1 MTAPQRPDVVT
12 LSSSSPASIVVV
24 DDDPNIVEALDD
36 LLRGEGFAV
45 EGFIDPAEAL
55 SRLRRGPAP
64 DLVLCDCIMPRLT
77 GPELCEALAAA
88 GIDAP
93 VLLMT
98 ALADPSFCVDTA
110 RVSVLNKPFQL
121 DDLLAEIE
129 ASLRPVSGSRT
140 IRGARVRPAGA
151 LSSRSA

>member
-1 MTAPQRPDVVT
+1 MTPQRSDTST
-12 LSSSSPASIVVV
+12 LPTASPASIVVV
-24 DDDPNIVEALDD
+24 DDDPNLVDALGD
-36 LLRGEGFAV
+36 LLATEGYSV
-45 EGFIDPAEAL
+45 EGFTDPTVAL
-55 SRLRRGPAP
+55 TRLCRGPAP

-77 GPELCEALAAA
+77 GPELCDALAAA

-110 RVSVLNKPFQL
+110 RVTVLNKPFQI

-129 ASLRPVSGSRT
+129 ASLRPVSGPRT
-140 IRGARVRPAGA
+140 LRGIGGQPVGA
-151 LSSRSA
+151 LSTRSA